1 MKFKVSLLVCAIV
14 LNNIRSSTSEYSPAT
29 NLRFTPEAVIHQL
42 SEQIRFL
49 IRSGDINNG
58 IPVLDPYEFQWKQLD
73 LAPGQIFSANV
84 NITKA
89 KATGLGNF
97 KLQHFD
103 FSKNDVS
110 IAVHID
116 IPVLK
121 FNSEYYELNGNVYE
135 AIPIKGQGIADIE
148 IHNTSLW
155 GKIYLKQSDDSKSI
169 LLDKIEEPEFSIERI
184 VSRTQFDNNIDGLI
198 SSMVEELLA
207 DYLTRFNKYIATAY
221 IDKIVGYLNPT
232 LDKFDNWNIIAVLL
246 SDNQDNGGNDNN

>member
-1 MKFKVSLLVCAIV
+1 MKFKISLLVLGIV

-58 IPVLDPYEFQWKQLD
+58 IPVLDPYEFQWKQLN
-73 LAPGQIFSANV
+73 LEGGQMFS
-84 NITKA
+84 
-89 KATGLGNF
+89 
-97 KLQHFD
+97 
-103 FSKNDVS
+103 
-110 IAVHID
+110 
-116 IPVLK
+116 
-121 FNSEYYELNGNVYE
+121 
-135 AIPIKGQGIADIE
+135 IE

-155 GKIYLKQSDDSKSI
+155 GKIYLKQSDDGKSI

-184 VSRTQFDNNIDGLI
+184 ESRTQFDNNIDGLI

-207 DYLTRFNKYIATAY
+207 DYLTRFNKYIAQAY

-246 SDNQDNGGNDNN
+246 SDNQDNGGNDN